1 MDNVNN
7 PNKHSFPNDQDK
19 ERTLLELMG
28 PKLSNSEKMSLREKE
43 LSYKALQD
51 YYQQKEEQKEIKDKN
66 VNTIKDNEEIS
77 TIKPVTAGNENQLY
91 FKSIK
96 SAKKKKINKTS
107 NKTNNNSK
115 YQNEQN
121 VKSYTDNIIEAK
133 STKELTD
140 NLITN
145 INQNNSNASLI
156 NNDIINPQK
165 LLIQKNEDI
174 SEFYT
179 EHIFPNQQK
188 SLNNNNISL
197 LNICQNS
204 NIQEDKK
211 ATIKESGIFKEN
223 YLDILITAA
232 ESLINHYNI
241 PSDYFSGN
249 QSSLIKCKN
258 KICMNFIKDFSISIY
273 CKECDIEFQ
282 NGNYCVYCKLIYKTP
297 DISSEWIQCSHC
309 YKYQHIQCE
318 EENGNLSNLTKL
330 ISSPKTF
337 KYLCMICKKCQRINT
352 NSLKK
357 LKKGNQLKNINKK
370 TISFYKNKIKSKPD
384 KKDILL
390 DLIKILEID
399 NKNKS
404 YINNNHHS
412 NYFPRPSNKRKNKK
426 KIQ

>member
-1 MDNVNN
+1 M
-7 PNKHSFPNDQDK
+7 
-19 ERTLLELMG
+19 
-28 PKLSNSEKMSLREKE
+28 
-43 LSYKALQD
+43 
-51 YYQQKEEQKEIKDKN
+51 
-66 VNTIKDNEEIS
+66 
-77 TIKPVTAGNENQLY
+77 
-91 FKSIK
+91 
-96 SAKKKKINKTS
+96 
-107 NKTNNNSK
+107 
-115 YQNEQN
+115 
-121 VKSYTDNIIEAK
+121 
-133 STKELTD
+133 
-140 NLITN
+140 
-145 INQNNSNASLI
+145 I

-165 LLIQKNEDI
+165 LLSQKNEDI

-197 LNICQNS
+197 LNICQNN

-211 ATIKESGIFKEN
+211 ATSKGSNIFKEN

-330 ISSPKTF
+330 ISSKTF
-337 KYLCMICKKCQRINT
+337 TVEN
-352 NSLKK
+352 
-357 LKKGNQLKNINKK
+357 KGNSICGETDGKDRRAGNKAVEG
-370 TISFYKNKIKSKPD
+370 D
-384 KKDILL
+384 RRILYVQHRRG
-390 DLIKILEID
+390 I
-399 NKNKS
+399 
-404 YINNNHHS
+404 
-412 NYFPRPSNKRKNKK
+412 
-426 KIQ
+426 